1 MSEFQRCAE
10 RNASEFTFFS
20 FAMHSCTFTPR
31 DHSVRK
37 LLSLN
42 KIPVVRSGGLG
53 RPHKA
58 NLGTE
63 LRRFPAEREDS
74 TSRAGSTEP
83 ASSFSVDVN
92 GVRKSNHGV

>member
-1 MSEFQRCAE
+1 MRVNSP
-10 RNASEFTFFS
+10 FFL

-58 NLGTE
+58 NLGPE

-74 TSRAGSTEP
+74 TLGPGSTEP